1 VGRIEHPL
9 LVEGGLCLNRPKTI
23 ARNTIL
29 AHKSNE
35 RNILPPKKRA
45 GKQGCPGP

>member
-1 VGRIEHPL
+1 MGRIEHPL

-35 RNILPPKKRA
+35 RNILPQKEA
-45 GKQGCPGP
+45 GRGSGPGP